1 MNKVFVDTN
10 LFLRYLTNDIP
21 EKAMLLENLLKKAE
35 SGQIKLVINSLVI
48 AEIVWTLQSFYKF
61 PKKKIDETVSS
72 IAASD
77 LFEIPE
83 RDILLQSLE
92 DFHTLNID
100 FIDAYL
106 GNWMKNQN
114 IHQICTLNPKDFHR
128 VTGIEVCSLI

>member
-21 EKAMLLENLLKKAE
+21 EKAVLLETLLQKAE
-35 SGQIKLVINSLVI
+35 SGQIKLVINTLII

-61 PKKKIDETVSS
+61 SKKKIDETVSS

-92 DFHTLNID
+92 DFQTLNID
-100 FIDAYL
+100 FIDAYI
-106 GNWMKNQN
+106 GNW
-114 IHQICTLNPKDFHR
+114 
-128 VTGIEVCSLI
+128 VCVN

>member
-21 EKAMLLENLLKKAE
+21 EKAVLLETLLKKAE
-35 SGQIKLVINSLVI
+35 SGQIILVINSLVI

-61 PKKKIDETVSS
+61 SKKKIDETVSS

-77 LFEIPE
+77 LFEIAE
-83 RDILLQSLE
+83 RDILLQTLE

-100 FIDAYL
+100 FIDAYI

-114 IHQICTLNPKDFHR
+114 IHQICTLNQKDFHR
-128 VTGIEVCSLI
+128 MTGIEVCPLI